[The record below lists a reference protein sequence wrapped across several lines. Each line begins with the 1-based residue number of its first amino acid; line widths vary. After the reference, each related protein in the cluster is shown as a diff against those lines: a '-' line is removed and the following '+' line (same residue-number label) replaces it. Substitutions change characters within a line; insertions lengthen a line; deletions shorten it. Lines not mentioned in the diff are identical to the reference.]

1 MSVRR
6 AAAVIIVAC
15 VAGTAAIPATAA
27 PRRIDVFEGRGALG
41 DALGR
46 ARAGDIIRLHRGR
59 YRDAVT
65 ITKRVTVKAV
75 GPGRVVV
82 DGRCR
87 TGIVVDVEADGVTL
101 RGFTVRGADEGFGV
115 APIEVDLSGV
125 SGGVARRMV
134 FRDSCDAEYGIN
146 VFGTGS
152 VVVTRSVAHGFSDA
166 GIYVG
171 GITTG
176 PVTVARNHAYGSV
189 RGIIIED
196 SSPGT
201 VAVLDNRADGNGT
214 GIFLHGSD
222 SVLVQG
228 NTVSGNQE
236 HGIHV
241 DPTSDANSL
250 LENLVSGSGGFD
262 LLDEGAGNCWN
273 GTTYGTASPSP
284 APTC

>member
-1 MSVRR
+1 VSVRR
-6 AAAVIIVAC
+6 AAAVVVVVCLA
-15 VAGTAAIPATAA
+15 VTAAIPAAA
-27 PRRIDVFEGRGALG
+27 AARRIDVFAGRGALG
-41 DALGR
+41 RAIDR
-46 ARAGDIIRLHRGR
+46 ARAGDVIRIHGGR
-59 YRDAVT
+59 YREAVT

-87 TGIVVDVEADGVTL
+87 TRVVVDVEADGVTL

-134 FRDSCDAEYGIN
+134 FRDSCEAEYGIN

-152 VVVTRSVAHGFSDA
+152 VVVARSVAHGFSDA

-189 RGIIIED
+189 RGIMIED
-196 SSPGT
+196 SAPGT
-201 VAVLDNRADGNGT
+201 VAVLANRLDGNGT

-222 SVLVQG
+222 SALVQG
-228 NTVSGNQE
+228 NSVSGNQE
-236 HGIHV
+236 YGIHV

-250 LENLVSGSGGFD
+250 FENLVSGSGVFD
-262 LLDEGAGNCWN
+262 VLDEGAGNCWN

-284 APTC
+284 PPTC